1 MHATPPHDGA
11 PAGGRPSRRAPPP
24 PELDPTLPR
33 RPLSLC
39 VITRDEE
46 KNLARCL
53 DSAAFADDVVVLD
66 SGSTDGTVEVA
77 RARGARVFVEP
88 FRGHVAQKNR
98 AIELARH
105 PWVLSLDADE
115 EISPPLRAAIERALE
130 GDGGAVAGYALARKT
145 SYAGRFIEHGGWWP
159 EWRVRLFDRARA
171 RWVGADPHDRIE
183 LDGAPARLDGALH
196 HYAYRDLAH
205 HVEKV
210 NRYTSTMAAGL
221 HARGVRFRAFDL
233 LTHPPAHFL
242 KMYVLRR
249 GFLDGWRGF
258 VLATIGA
265 FYVFLKY
272 AKLWELER
280 APRRPPA

>member
-1 MHATPPHDGA
+1 MMA
-11 PAGGRPSRRAPPP
+11 RRRAQHRPGRGPL

-66 SGSTDGTVEVA
+66 SGSTDRTVELA

-98 AIELARH
+98 AIELAKNA
-105 PWVLSLDADE
+105 WVLCLDADE
-115 EISPPLRAAIERALE
+115 EVSPPLRAAIERALE
-130 GDGGAVAGYALARKT
+130 VEGDGAPAGYAVARKT
-145 SYAGRFIEHGGWWP
+145 AYAGRFIEHGGWWP
-159 EWRVRLFDRARA
+159 EWRVRLFDRERA
-171 RWVGADPHDRIE
+171 RWAGEDPHDRVE
-183 LDGAPARLDGALH
+183 LEGAPARLEGALH
-196 HYAYRDLAH
+196 HYAYRDLVH

-210 NRYTSTMAAGL
+210 NRYTTTMATGL
-221 HARGVRFRAFDL
+221 HARGFRFRAIDL

-249 GFLDGWRGF
+249 GFLDGWRGL
-258 VLATIGA
+258 VLASIGA

-280 APRRPPA
+280 APRPPPPA